1 MSDVSIQI
9 LWKTDCHGHNM
20 DDVKMIFKVRST
32 VKQDATVGTVEM
44 LVTVVTS
51 LMIFQLGV

>member
-1 MSDVSIQI
+1 MGDVSIEIQQ
-9 LWKTDCHGHNM
+9 KTDCHSHNM
-20 DDVKMIFKVRST
+20 DTVKMIFKVRSMA
-32 VKQDATVGTVEM
+32 KQDTTVGTVEK